1 LRPFAGLLTTCKGIN
16 KPNNLNA
23 LKRLKIIQMETSKI
37 CKEYFDMHKA
47 ILKERQFNRKVEL
60 NIKISNFKRLNN
72 ISLECKDLDTEIF
85 IQNKMIGVIKPL
97 YAKKDKNLECK
108 FIRYNYQIIKN

>member
-1 LRPFAGLLTTCKGIN
+1 
-16 KPNNLNA
+16 
-23 LKRLKIIQMETSKI
+23 METYKI

-72 ISLECKDLDTEIF
+72 ISLECKDLDTEIAKVLSDLKYKSEMGVFTDCDYLNRLIPCGYF
-85 IQNKMIGVIKPL
+85 IKL
-97 YAKKDKNLECK
+97 D
-108 FIRYNYQIIKN
+108 